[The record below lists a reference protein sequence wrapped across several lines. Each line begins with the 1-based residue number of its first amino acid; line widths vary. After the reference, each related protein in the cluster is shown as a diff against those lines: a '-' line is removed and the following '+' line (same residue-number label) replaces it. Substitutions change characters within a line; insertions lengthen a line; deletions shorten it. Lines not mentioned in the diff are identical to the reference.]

1 MSLTVPDS
9 ETVEGLIRE
18 VTAAEIMPRFDALAD
33 EEHWEKRPGSI
44 VTAADMAAEAF
55 LARELPRLLEGSVVV
70 GEEMVEE
77 DPTILDLLDGEAP
90 VWVLDPV
97 DGTSN
102 FAKGSPDFGV
112 MVALVHRRE
121 VIAGWIFRPTEHA
134 MYVAEHGAGAFR
146 NGERLRVGSAPTEL
160 AALEGSLGGRIRR
173 ETDLPKLLGRVT
185 STRCIAVDYC
195 SLATGKIH
203 FAHYRGTRVWD
214 HAPGFLLH
222 MEAGGFSR
230 CLDGKDYRLGLPGE
244 GGLLLTADE
253 AAWHCLRPPIQDALD
268 VLFG

>member
-1 MSLTVPDS
+1 MSLNIPDS
-9 ETVEGLIRE
+9 ATVENLIRE
-18 VTAAEIMPRFDALAD
+18 VTATEIMPRFDALAD
-33 EEHWEKRPGSI
+33 EEYWEKRPGSI
-44 VTAADMAAEAF
+44 VTAADMAAEASF
-55 LARELPRLLEGSVVV
+55 ARELPQLLEGSVVV

-77 DPTILDLLDGEAP
+77 DPKILDLLDGEAP
-90 VWVLDPV
+90 VWVIDPV

-112 MVALVHRRE
+112 MLALVYRRE

-134 MYVAEHGAGAFR
+134 IYVAQHGAGAFR
-146 NGERLRVGSAPTEL
+146 NGERLCVGPAPTEL
-160 AALEGSLGGRIRR
+160 GALEGSLAGRIRR
-173 ETDLPKLLGRVT
+173 ETDLPKLFGHVT

-230 CLDGKDYRLGLPGE
+230 CLDGADYRLGLPGE

-253 AAWHCLRPPIQDALD
+253 ATWHALRPPIQDALD
-268 VLFG
+268 LLFG